1 MPENLELDPP
11 LRSLLDRQDLPALT
25 RKRPSDAHLLERLL
39 AQIRQTMIAP
49 KPLPDSDG
57 GRLLIAGVLL
67 WHDFW
72 DEAHNIAQEIETQE
86 GSYWHG
92 IVHRREPDA
101 ANARYWFRQ
110 VGRHAIFPELRE
122 SSREVAPDRIKGKTW
137 DPFAFIDLCESARKS
152 KDSDLELVCRRIQ
165 KAEFELLLAHT
176 WRLAIGTR

>member
-1 MPENLELDPP
+1 MTENTEITPA

-25 RKRPSDAHLLERLL
+25 RKRPSDARLLEPLL
-39 AQIRQTMIAP
+39 ARIRETMIAP
-49 KPLPDSDG
+49 KRLADTDG

-72 DEAHNIAQEIETQE
+72 DDAHNISQEIETPE

-110 VGRHAIFPELRE
+110 VGRHPIFPELRE
-122 SSREVAPDRIKGKTW
+122 SSQEVAPGRITRKTW
-137 DPFAFIDLCESARKS
+137 DPFAFI
-152 KDSDLELVCRRIQ
+152 
-165 KAEFELLLAHT
+165 
-176 WRLAIGTR
+176 